1 RAATAARAA
10 ATARAATHTFARQLP
25 GKHPGCRSASTDF
38 GRDNSEINNCI
49 CCCQVANGM
58 QRIALPQESPL
69 AVLVCAGGVF
79 LPKLM
84 ELVQLTAVAAS
95 ALPHDVGGSNSGS
108 SHGGRGL
115 PIYGCLICGES
126 RCACAAKGSRLPLE
140 LDLGPR
146 LQFHSCIT
154 CAVSKEEAT
163 QTNPAKLLSCG
174 HVVCA

>member
-1 RAATAARAA
+1 MSLLREGGREEASRRLSPPPPSLQLSPAAERERLRGRGEEAQAVSSLGREFFRQRETPQLHPARGSL
-10 ATARAATHTFARQLP
+10 TLV
-25 GKHPGCRSASTDF
+25 S
-38 GRDNSEINNCI
+38 GRNVS
-49 CCCQVANGM
+49 
-58 QRIALPQESPL
+58 SPI
-69 AVLVCAGGVF
+69 F
-79 LPKLM
+79 SR
-84 ELVQLTAVAAS
+84 TAVAAS

-108 SHGGRGL
+108 SHGRRGL